1 MKKVGNKRKILQ
13 SGKYITELLNVCYIS
28 MNSIDFKRK
37 RFKMIIVKKGLNMRI
52 IAGKAKGT
60 KLYTLEGENT
70 RPTLDR
76 VKESLFNIIQN
87 EVQNSVFLDMF
98 SGSGAIGLEAVSRGA
113 KKAILC
119 DKSKEACMIIK
130 KNIEKTHTLENIELY
145 QADFKEVLIN
155 RIHEKLDIVFLD
167 PPYKTDFAIE
177 AVKIIIEKDLLNQN
191 AMIII
196 ETDDNNRILENLK
209 SINCEINN
217 IRKYGR
223 AYLIFLKRI

>member
-1 MKKVGNKRKILQ
+1 
-13 SGKYITELLNVCYIS
+13 
-28 MNSIDFKRK
+28 
-37 RFKMIIVKKGLNMRI
+37 MIIVKKGLNMRI

-87 EVQNSVFLDMF
+87 EVQDAVFLDMF

-130 KNIEKTHTLENIELY
+130 KNIEKTHALENIELY
-145 QADFKEVLIN
+145 QADFKEVLKN
-155 RIHEKLDIVFLD
+155 KIHEKLDIVFLD

-177 AVKIIIEKDLLNQN
+177 AIKIIVEKDLLNQN

-196 ETDDNNRILENLK
+196 ETDDSNRILEDLK
-209 SINCEINN
+209 YIDCEIKD

-223 AYLIFLKRI
+223 AYLIFLERI